1 MDERVLKMKTP
12 EECEN
17 LAKNAE
23 KKHPAIAKE
32 ARRRAVELRAA
43 AYGAKSNAEREALEA
58 VFAVEAVRSTKSRRA
73 HASRT
78 WQSIK
83 KHGILP
89 TVERVV
95 ARTKETEGYTALV
108 EAGMDD
114 FTFEAVVLRH
124 PDLFQTE
131 TVERAR
137 QRTSKR
143 SEEQRAAS

>member
-1 MDERVLKMKTP
+1 MMDEKVLKMKTP
-12 EECEN
+12 EECES

-23 KKHPAIAKE
+23 KKYPEIAKQ

-43 AYGAKSNAEREALEA
+43 AYGAKTIAEREALEA
-58 VFAVEAVRSTKSRRA
+58 VFAVEEVRSTRNRRA

-83 KHGILP
+83 KHGILS

-95 ARTKETEGYTALV
+95 ARGKETEGYASLV
-108 EAGMDD
+108 AAGMDE

-124 PDLFQTE
+124 PALFAPE

-137 QRTSKR
+137 QRTSQR
-143 SEEQRAAS
+143 SGDV